1 MYMSQKGMANSKS
14 HGKIQPLH
22 SEPESHDAS
31 KKPVNKTMDKEM
43 LYNMVPSKARTEMM
57 VKLWEKS
64 KAEGE
69 HDEHVK
75 QDAEKKFQQISK
87 QKKGTRFYLKKSE
100 RENILEKLDDIWR
113 LKAKQEKY
121 FTRH

>member
-1 MYMSQKGMANSKS
+1 MK
-14 HGKIQPLH
+14 
-22 SEPESHDAS
+22 
-31 KKPVNKTMDKEM
+31 
-43 LYNMVPSKARTEMM
+43 PSKARTEMI
-57 VKLWEKS
+57 VQLYLEN

-69 HDEHVK
+69 HNDHVK

-87 QKKGTRFYLKKSE
+87 QKKGTRFHLKKSE

-121 FTRH
+121 FNRH